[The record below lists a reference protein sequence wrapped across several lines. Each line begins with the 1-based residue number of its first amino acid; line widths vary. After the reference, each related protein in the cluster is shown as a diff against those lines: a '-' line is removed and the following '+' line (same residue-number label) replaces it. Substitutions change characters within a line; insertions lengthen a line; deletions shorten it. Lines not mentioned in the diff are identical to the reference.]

1 MIVHDFHAINMMMIM
16 MKCGVGVEYMEP
28 VGGTTS
34 KPTSQELGLEQG
46 LMRKAAG
53 LKIQYFKQMV
63 KGKSR

>member
-1 MIVHDFHAINMMMIM
+1 M